1 MAPLPPTAMATD
13 AQPQRLCASTDL
25 LERGR
30 AHVFDLTWHGQT
42 VPAFALRFEGR
53 VVAYLNRCA
62 HVPVEMDWQPGQFLD
77 QDGRW
82 ILCAIHGAAY
92 EPANGHCVAGPC
104 AGRRLQAVRVLEQ
117 DGAVFWWPQAPL
129 AQPTRSES
137 SPVTRP
143 VPTRAAPPP
152 EALP

>member
-1 MAPLPPTAMATD
+1 MVPLPSPNAD
-13 AQPQRLCASTDL
+13 ALPQRLCASTDL
-25 LERGR
+25 VERGR
-30 AHVFDLTWHGQT
+30 AHVFELMWNGQT

-92 EPANGHCVAGPC
+92 EPTNGHCVAGPC
-104 AGRRLQAVRVLEQ
+104 AGRRLQAVRVVEQ

-129 AQPTRSES
+129 ATPTRSES
-137 SPVTRP
+137 PPATRP
-143 VPTRAAPPP
+143 VPTCVAPPP
-152 EALP
+152 EALS